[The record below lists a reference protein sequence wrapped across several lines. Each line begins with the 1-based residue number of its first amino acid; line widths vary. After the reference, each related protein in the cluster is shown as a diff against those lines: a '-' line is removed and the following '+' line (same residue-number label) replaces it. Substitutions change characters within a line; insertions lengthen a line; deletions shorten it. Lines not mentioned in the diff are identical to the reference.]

1 MFVYEIPMKFKKAS
15 AGFVYSTMQRELN
28 VGKEQFNEKAEK
40 MKKGRKI
47 REVNCKEDGIVIIM
61 ESQEELVNPSKA
73 LAVFSQALAKMESL
87 ASLKDTQN
95 HLLANNGQAKE
106 IEKDDSVFVESTC
119 EVLKTVVDIFMN
131 ANASDSVFVIQGRRE
146 AQQKIIE
153 VCREFH
159 SFCATFES

>member
-15 AGFVYSTMQRELN
+15 VGFVYSTVQRELN
-28 VGKEQFNEKAEK
+28 AGKEQFNEKAEK

-119 EVLKTVVDIFMN
+119 EVLKIVVDIFMN
-131 ANASDSVFVIQGRRE
+131 ANASDSVFVTQGRRE

-159 SFCATFES
+159 SLQ